1 MTPTQQTPEERRLAE
16 VVAADDEVRARL
28 PSPAVA
34 DAVRESTGALGE
46 IVETIMLG
54 YADRPALAERPVV
67 SERTD
72 SGGFAERRELR
83 LETVSYREAWTRA
96 RSIGT
101 AWRHGSTGV
110 LGPGDVICSMASPS
124 VDYAILELAT
134 IAVGAVSVPL
144 SPSAPVAEWVSILS
158 ATRPRVL
165 AVGIDLVETVV
176 RTLPSDL
183 LPPTLI
189 VLGQGRSSD
198 RVDLAVR
205 DARRAVVD
213 ARTGVHSLESLGRS
227 GRELP
232 PAPLHVPAADA
243 EPLSQILF
251 TSGTTGEPKGALFPQ
266 HLLADSWRGLAQAP
280 RPGIILH
287 YAPMSHI
294 AGRIALAGTL
304 ARGGTCCFVGSGDMS
319 TLLED
324 FSLVRPTELSVIPRV
339 CEMLYERFTS
349 EVEARV
355 AGGAAREEARARAVA
370 ELRDRVLGGRVVQAA
385 NGSAL
390 LSDELRSFMTMLLGV
405 PLHDGFGTTEAGGP
419 ILVDGRILRPQV
431 VDYKLV
437 DVPELGCFGTDRPYP
452 RGELLVKTRSVISG
466 YHGRPD
472 LTAALFDADGFCRT
486 GDVMA
491 QIGPDELRFVD
502 RRNNVIKLA
511 QAEFVSVARIE
522 EILAGSPLI
531 DQIFVHGH
539 NGRAYLVAV
548 VVPSRQAVETHPEP
562 AALESALRREIHAR
576 GKEADLRS
584 YEIPRS
590 FIVEHEPFSVDNGL
604 LTGLGKV
611 LRARVRDR
619 FDDRLGRLYED
630 LAAAQEAEFAAVRH
644 GAGDRPV
651 LDTVCRAV
659 GALVGDHATR
669 PAGEMRFVD
678 LGGDSLSALGL
689 STLLQ
694 DVFGVEIPVS
704 MLVGPTTSL
713 RDIADHI
720 EAAGTAGTSRPTAR
734 SVHGAGS
741 TIRADDL
748 RTDALLGVAA
758 AAATRPAPDDRPPAR
773 HTVLLTGA
781 NGFLGRYIALE
792 LLERPDCEVVC
803 LVRGR
808 SDEDARRR
816 LEQAFDT
823 GDPGLL
829 DRFRGRA
836 GRRLDV
842 VAGDVD
848 APGLGLTDEGWL
860 RLAERVDTIV
870 HAAAQVNH
878 VLPYEQL
885 FGPNVRGT
893 AAVIGLALASRLKDV
908 VFVSTTGIAD
918 QVAGELGEQD
928 DVRVASPTRALSSAY
943 AAGYA
948 NSKWAGEVLLR
959 HAHDRHGLP
968 VTVFRSGLILA
979 HPRYVG
985 QLNPQDMFT
994 RLVLSILLTGV
1005 APTSFAAR
1013 SSAERGAR
1021 SAALGGV
1028 PVDFLAESVVRLGTV
1043 HPGAGYRTF
1052 NAIDPDPKGPSLDT
1066 AVDWLIDGGASVTRI
1081 DDHSEWLRRFEIG
1094 LRAEPERIAAFTALP
1109 LIEAFRRPA
1118 VPSSP
1123 PVEASRF
1130 RAAVRDAD
1138 VGGTGVVPGLSAEL
1152 VSKYVS
1158 DLTALGLTGAR
1169 TNRAAGRDE

>member
-28 PSPAVA
+28 PLPAVA
-34 DAVRESTGALGE
+34 DAARESTGGLGE

-67 SERTD
+67 SEHTD
-72 SGGFAERRELR
+72 SGGFAERREPR

-96 RSIGT
+96 RSIST
-101 AWRHGSTGV
+101 AWQHGSTGI

-134 IAVGAVSVPL
+134 IAAGAVSVPL
-144 SPSAPVAEWVSILS
+144 APSAPVAEWVSILS

-165 AVGIDLVETVV
+165 AVGIDLVETVR
-176 RTLPSDL
+176 RTLPPDL

-189 VLGQGRSSD
+189 VLGQGRSPD

-213 ARTGVHSLESLGRS
+213 TGTGVDSLESLDQS

-243 EPLSQILF
+243 EPLAQILF
-251 TSGTTGEPKGALFPQ
+251 TSGTTGDPKGALFPQ

-294 AGRIALAGTL
+294 AGRIALVGTL

-339 CEMLYERFTS
+339 CEILYERFTS
-349 EVEARV
+349 EVEARI
-355 AGGAAREEARARAVA
+355 AGGAVREEARAQAVA
-370 ELRDRVLGGRVVQAA
+370 ELRDRVLGGRVTQAA

-419 ILVDGRILRPQV
+419 ILVDGRILRSQV
-431 VDYKLV
+431 IDYKLV
-437 DVPELGCFGTDRPYP
+437 DVPELGYFGTDRPYP
-452 RGELLVKTRSVISG
+452 RGELLVKTRSMISG

-472 LTAALFDADGFCRT
+472 LTAALFDADGYCRT

-548 VVPSRQAVETHPEP
+548 VVPSRQAVETHPDP
-562 AALESALRREIHAR
+562 AALESALGREIRAR
-576 GKEADLRS
+576 GKGADLRS

-611 LRARVRDR
+611 LRAKVRDR

-651 LDTVCRAV
+651 LDTVRRAV

-669 PAGEMRFVD
+669 PAGEVRFVD

-694 DVFGVEIPVS
+694 DIFGVEVPVS
-704 MLVGPTTSL
+704 MLVGPSTSL

-748 RTDALLGVAA
+748 RTDALLGAA
-758 AAATRPAPDDRPPAR
+758 AAAPRPVPGDHPPAR
-773 HTVLLTGA
+773 RTVLLTGA
-781 NGFLGRYIALE
+781 NGFLGRFIALE
-792 LLERPDCEVVC
+792 LLKRPDCEVVC

-829 DRFRGRA
+829 DRFREPA

-842 VAGDVD
+842 IAGDVD
-848 APGLGLTDEGWL
+848 DPRLGLTDEGWL
-860 RLAERVDTIV
+860 RLAEGADTIV

-893 AAVIGLALASRLKDV
+893 AAVIDLALASRLKEV
-908 VFVSTTGIAD
+908 VFVSTAGIAD
-918 QVAGELGEQD
+918 QVAGELGERD
-928 DVRVASPTRALSSAY
+928 DVRVTNPTRALSSAY

-959 HAHDRHGLP
+959 HAHERHGLP
-968 VTVFRSGLILA
+968 VTVFRSGLIMA

-994 RLVLSILLTGV
+994 RLLLSILLTGV
-1005 APTSFAAR
+1005 APTSFAAH

-1118 VPSSP
+1118 VPSP
-1123 PVEASRF
+1123 PAAASRF

-1138 VGGTGVVPGLSAEL
+1138 MGGTGVIPGLSPEL

-1169 TNRAAGRDE
+1169 PNRAAGRDE